1 VPLLPHAQGPG
12 LDAGSVGQ
20 LSDGE
25 VISYKLNNSYSI
37 HEQTVEVTT
46 TLGNRRQMTAL
57 ASTAGFSAAYR
68 DHYPLAFS
76 AAYRVLGDA
85 AAAEDVVQDV
95 FTALWREP
103 RKFDPQRGS
112 LPGYVA
118 MVARSRAVDRV
129 RSRNAGSAAVDR
141 LAVRD
146 AAREAEVESPAESV
160 VRQEDAGR
168 ILSALAELPAA
179 QRDAVLLAY
188 GRDLSTAEIA
198 EAAGVPLGTAKSRL
212 RLGLQ
217 RTRQAVSTAAA
228 A

>member
-1 VPLLPHAQGPG
+1 M
-12 LDAGSVGQ
+12 
-20 LSDGE
+20 
-25 VISYKLNNSYSI
+25 
-37 HEQTVEVTT
+37 TVLT
-46 TLGNRRQMTAL
+46 
-57 ASTAGFSAAYR
+57 STADFSAAYR

-103 RKFDPQRGS
+103 RKFDPRRGS

-129 RSRNAGSAAVDR
+129 RSRKAGSAAVDR

-146 AAREAEVESPAESV
+146 AAREAEVESPAEAV

-168 ILSALAELPAA
+168 ILSALAELPAP
-179 QRDAVLLAY
+179 QRDAVLMAY